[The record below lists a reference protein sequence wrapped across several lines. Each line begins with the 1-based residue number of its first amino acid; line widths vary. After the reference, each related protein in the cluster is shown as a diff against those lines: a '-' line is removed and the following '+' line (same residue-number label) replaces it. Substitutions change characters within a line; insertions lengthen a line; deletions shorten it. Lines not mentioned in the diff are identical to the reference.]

1 MTEPPSRVR
10 LCAVA
15 APKREELIR
24 FRVWSTETT
33 HFDVQ
38 TAARALMDRYGPETG
53 AWRWEV
59 AE

>member
-1 MTEPPSRVR
+1 M
-10 LCAVA
+10 A

-38 TAARALMDRYGPETG
+38 TTARALMDRYGPETG